1 MKADARRVVLQL
13 LAREHGFPTRAFPD
27 VADKAGL
34 DDRDRALAREIL
46 AGTIRM
52 QRALD
57 ATFTPFCKKK
67 KMDPMVRW
75 TLRMGVYQM
84 LYLDRIPAHAAVDA
98 TLRAASPFIRHAKGF
113 ANAILRSVERA
124 HSESP
129 QEFFEKAWCRAS
141 KGPLDRISVEHSF
154 PTFLV
159 ERWTQE
165 VGSDICLQRLQALNG
180 PAPMALR
187 ANILRSTAKQVQVEL
202 LECGVQAEK
211 AESVNTLLLPASRD
225 PRPLPGFVEGMW
237 SVQDVTSQE
246 SAALAKPKAGE
257 RILDLCAAP
266 GGKSFAC
273 FELSNGKA
281 EIHACDL
288 DAQRLKSL
296 SPDADR
302 LGHNIHTHEI
312 DSDGSGVPNGEW
324 DLILLDVPCSNT
336 GVLGK
341 RPEARWRFNKKSL
354 MQSVENQRKIAR
366 TAFRLFTPG
375 KTRIL
380 WSTCSL
386 EPEENSEM
394 AKFFTKEA
402 KLELSEERL
411 FEPTNRRAGGYAAL
425 LK

>member
-165 VGSDICLQRLQALNG
+165 VGSDICLQRLQALHIQG
-180 PAPMALR
+180 QRCSRHQPRGTPASGRITTVTPRKHNRKFPITSASAR
-187 ANILRSTAKQVQVEL
+187 
-202 LECGVQAEK
+202 
-211 AESVNTLLLPASRD
+211 ESGRKRQSNTLKRNPFEAS
-225 PRPLPGFVEGMW
+225 
-237 SVQDVTSQE
+237 
-246 SAALAKPKAGE
+246 SAKA
-257 RILDLCAAP
+257 R
-266 GGKSFAC
+266 
-273 FELSNGKA
+273 
-281 EIHACDL
+281 
-288 DAQRLKSL
+288 
-296 SPDADR
+296 
-302 LGHNIHTHEI
+302 
-312 DSDGSGVPNGEW
+312 
-324 DLILLDVPCSNT
+324 
-336 GVLGK
+336 
-341 RPEARWRFNKKSL
+341 
-354 MQSVENQRKIAR
+354 
-366 TAFRLFTPG
+366 
-375 KTRIL
+375 
-380 WSTCSL
+380 
-386 EPEENSEM
+386 
-394 AKFFTKEA
+394 
-402 KLELSEERL
+402 
-411 FEPTNRRAGGYAAL
+411 
-425 LK
+425 